1 MSLTLIDFVRQ
12 LADDMVLAP
21 IYRKGAVMRSG
32 ASAKGKNPH
41 EDALDR
47 NLNKHDAALLIE
59 KSPKTLT
66 AVGLWTGIRGN
77 GYVILD
83 VDRNLYSLK
92 KKWGDALQGA
102 PVITSTKKNAAKYIF
117 RVPEALWTDVDGFG
131 LSEETGNSYEVLWGG
146 QGFRQGLIYGAY
158 PGSLDGKAPEGSYG
172 FVGDPDNI
180 PTAPD
185 FLIAE
190 MKAAK
195 AKEGKRFISKRRALD
210 VSDRTEDEIAEI
222 VMDCLKLIPH
232 KGVGSNQHWVKV
244 GMAIHSVLPA
254 DTGLVLWSEWS
265 AKDPEFADEW
275 KEGNPCEKRWD
286 SFKPG
291 GISLGTLIWMADQV
305 DPKRARFSKSSKSIV
320 ETAESR
326 IPQLYRESLLS
337 YDEIIRRGMAAY
349 QLDDVAR
356 MNYELHTIS
365 KEAGYKDQSGIEKL
379 LLDHITQ
386 QNRADGHTMANRKAT
401 SRDFLIPGLLPYAY
415 TVLFFGEAG
424 CGKSA
429 TAMVLLKHVVD
440 GIPFQLKNHKVPV
453 TQGPVIYFN
462 ADMSLHDFYEE
473 YDLHEIKNGHDFHFQ
488 PDFNLYRQAQFVK
501 KMNAVKP
508 SMIVIDSL
516 SSCSGAKA
524 GDENKAEFAQPL
536 YWLNTNNGVLWP
548 AATIIVLHHAAKAG
562 GARGSSA
569 ITAAVGEVWNIGRPS
584 KDSNLSSDQ
593 RVITIGKSRINREG
607 ECLVQTQN
615 EDLTVSLAEIAK
627 PEEIQ
632 TRAASVGESIMIQLH
647 ASGEWMSRQDINS
660 HQFIKGSVA
669 AKRKTLQRLENRG
682 LLMVMERPS
691 AKGKNTKLYKALS
704 TRAHG
709 ESIGVSH
716 LEQTPCSDRDV
727 KWDTPPGTEKCP
739 IKSGDE
745 GSKWDTST
753 KNSECPIKESSAD
766 EAFCLNGT
774 VSNSPR
780 AREEDVHTKE
790 ELETLRNNAWN
801 YWGIQDTPEVQVLDH
816 GEEKRKQAETFFASA
831 QAPAEPVVIDVPVNP
846 PTLERD

>member
-1 MSLTLIDFVRQ
+1 
-12 LADDMVLAP
+12 
-21 IYRKGAVMRSG
+21 MRSG
-32 ASAKGKNPH
+32 ASVKGKNPH

-753 KNSECPIKESSAD
+753 KNSECPIKEPSAD

>member
-1 MSLTLIDFVRQ
+1 
-12 LADDMVLAP
+12 
-21 IYRKGAVMRSG
+21 MRSG

-753 KNSECPIKESSAD
+753 KNSECPIKEPSAD

-780 AREEDVHTKE
+780 AREEDAHTKE

-816 GEEKRKQAETFFASA
+816 DEEKRKQAESFFASA
-831 QAPAEPVVIDVPVNP
+831 QAPDEPVVIDVPVNP

>member
-1 MSLTLIDFVRQ
+1 
-12 LADDMVLAP
+12 
-21 IYRKGAVMRSG
+21 MRSG

-816 GEEKRKQAETFFASA
+816 DEEKRKQAESFFASA
-831 QAPAEPVVIDVPVNP
+831 QAPDEPVVIDVPVNP

>member
-1 MSLTLIDFVRQ
+1 
-12 LADDMVLAP
+12 
-21 IYRKGAVMRSG
+21 MRSG

-753 KNSECPIKESSAD
+753 KNSECPIKEPSAD

-780 AREEDVHTKE
+780 AREEDAHTKE

>member
-1 MSLTLIDFVRQ
+1 
-12 LADDMVLAP
+12 
-21 IYRKGAVMRSG
+21 MRSG

-47 NLNKHDAALLIE
+47 NLDKHDAALLIE

-66 AVGLWTGIRGN
+66 AVGLWTGVRGN

-102 PVITSTKKNAAKYIF
+102 PVIISTKKNAAKYIF

-158 PGSLDGKAPEGSYG
+158 PGSIDGKAPKGSYG
-172 FVGDPDNI
+172 FVGDPGNI

-195 AKEGKRFISKRRALD
+195 AKQGKGLISNRRALD

-222 VMDCLKLIPH
+222 VRECLKVVPH

-291 GISLGTLIWMADQV
+291 GIGLGTLIWMADQV
-305 DPKRARFSKSSKSIV
+305 DPKRARFSKSSKSII
-320 ETAESR
+320 ETAEERSF
-326 IPQLYRESLLS
+326 QLYRESLLP

-356 MNYELHTIS
+356 MNYELHAIAM
-365 KEAGYKDQSGIEKL
+365 EARYKDQSGVEKL

-386 QNRADGHTMANRKAT
+386 QNRASGHTMAQREKTA
-401 SRDFLIPGLLPYAY
+401 RDFLIPGLLPYAY

-429 TAMVLLKHVVD
+429 TAMALLKHVVD
-440 GIPFQLKNHKVPV
+440 GIPFQLKSHAVPV
-453 TQGPVIYFN
+453 KQGPVIYFN
-462 ADMSLHDFYEE
+462 ADMSLQDFYEE
-473 YDLHEIKNGHDFHFQ
+473 YDLHEIKNEQDFHFE

-516 SSCSGAKA
+516 SSCSGSKA

-536 YWLNTNNGVLWP
+536 YWLNSNNGVLWP
-548 AATIIVLHHAAKAG
+548 ACTVIVLHHAAKAG

-569 ITAAVGEVWNIGRPS
+569 ISAAVGEVWNIGRPK

-607 ECLVQTQN
+607 ECLLQTQN
-615 EDLTVSLAEIAK
+615 EDLTVSLVEIPK

-647 ASGEWMSRQDINS
+647 ASGEWVSRQDLNS
-660 HQFIKGSVA
+660 NPYVNAGVSAI
-669 AKRKTLQRLENRG
+669 RKTLQRLENRG

-691 AKGKNTKLYKALS
+691 AKGKPTKLYKALS
-704 TRAHG
+704 TRAWG

-716 LEQTPCSDRDV
+716 LKENPCNDRDV
-727 KWDTPPGTEKCP
+727 KWDTHRGEEKCP
-739 IKSGDE
+739 IKDGAE
-745 GSKWDTST
+745 ESKWDTST
-753 KNSECPIKESSAD
+753 KSAECPIKESSAG
-766 EAFCLNGT
+766 AGSSLNGT

-780 AREEDVHTKE
+780 ARDDEKGRTGE
-790 ELETLRNNAWN
+790 ELKALRDNAWN
-801 YWGIQDTPEVQVLDH
+801 QW
-816 GEEKRKQAETFFASA
+816 
-831 QAPAEPVVIDVPVNP
+831 DV
-846 PTLERD
+846 

>member
-1 MSLTLIDFVRQ
+1 
-12 LADDMVLAP
+12 
-21 IYRKGAVMRSG
+21 
-32 ASAKGKNPH
+32 
-41 EDALDR
+41 
-47 NLNKHDAALLIE
+47 
-59 KSPKTLT
+59 
-66 AVGLWTGIRGN
+66 
-77 GYVILD
+77 
-83 VDRNLYSLK
+83 
-92 KKWGDALQGA
+92 
-102 PVITSTKKNAAKYIF
+102 
-117 RVPEALWTDVDGFG
+117 
-131 LSEETGNSYEVLWGG
+131 
-146 QGFRQGLIYGAY
+146 
-158 PGSLDGKAPEGSYG
+158 
-172 FVGDPDNI
+172 
-180 PTAPD
+180 
-185 FLIAE
+185 
-190 MKAAK
+190 
-195 AKEGKRFISKRRALD
+195 
-210 VSDRTEDEIAEI
+210 
-222 VMDCLKLIPH
+222 
-232 KGVGSNQHWVKV
+232 
-244 GMAIHSVLPA
+244 MAIHSVLPT

-326 IPQLYRESLLS
+326 TPQLYRESLLS

-440 GIPFQLKNHKVPV
+440 GIPFQLKNHRVPV

-615 EDLTVSLAEIAK
+615 EDLTVSLAEIPK

-691 AKGKNTKLYKALS
+691 AKGKSTKLYKALS

-716 LEQTPCSDRDV
+716 LEQTPCSGRDV

-739 IKSGDE
+739 IKSGE
-745 GSKWDTST
+745 EKSKWDT
-753 KNSECPIKESSAD
+753 P
-766 EAFCLNGT
+766 
-774 VSNSPR
+774 
-780 AREEDVHTKE
+780 
-790 ELETLRNNAWN
+790 
-801 YWGIQDTPEVQVLDH
+801 
-816 GEEKRKQAETFFASA
+816 
-831 QAPAEPVVIDVPVNP
+831 
-846 PTLERD
+846 LERRSVPLKNPVLMRLFALMGQFQTPPARGKKMPIQRKSLRLSETTPGITGTSKTPLRCRFWITVRRKGSKRRPSSLRHKLPMSPW

>member
-1 MSLTLIDFVRQ
+1 
-12 LADDMVLAP
+12 
-21 IYRKGAVMRSG
+21 MRSG

-102 PVITSTKKNAAKYIF
+102 PVIISTKKNAAKYIF

-146 QGFRQGLIYGAY
+146 QGLRQGLIYGAY

-753 KNSECPIKESSAD
+753 KNSECPIKEPSAD

>member
-1 MSLTLIDFVRQ
+1 
-12 LADDMVLAP
+12 
-21 IYRKGAVMRSG
+21 MRSG

-780 AREEDVHTKE
+780 AREEDAHTKE

>member
-1 MSLTLIDFVRQ
+1 
-12 LADDMVLAP
+12 
-21 IYRKGAVMRSG
+21 MRSG